1 MYICINKSKKT
12 MKKAFKVYK
21 EGTTDEWVTIFIP
34 ESEFNQATLKS
45 KIDKYI
51 SLGYQVQIF

>member
-1 MYICINKSKKT
+1 

-21 EGTTDEWVTIFIP
+21 EGTTDEWVTIFIL
-34 ESEFNQATLKS
+34 ESEFNQTALKI

-51 SLGYQVQIF
+51 SLGYQVETF

>member
-1 MYICINKSKKT
+1 

-34 ESEFNQATLKS
+34 EAEFNQAILKI
-45 KIDKYI
+45 KIDKYL
-51 SLGYQVQIF
+51 SLGYQVETF

>member
-1 MYICINKSKKT
+1 

-34 ESEFNQATLKS
+34 EAEFNQSTLKI

-51 SLGYQVQIF
+51 SLGYQVETF

>member
-1 MYICINKSKKT
+1 

-21 EGTTDEWVTIFIP
+21 EGTTDEWVTIFVS
-34 ESEFNQATLKS
+34 EAEFNQAALKI

-51 SLGYQVQIF
+51 SLGYQVEIF